1 MRLKAV
7 LLFAEFSVP
16 ICGLFVPSKYC
27 SVCLFVWVALQ
38 SFKFHYVNCGTWHF
52 SNNQI
57 NSTNCGINKHIDW
70 QSELEHV
77 ALLIIGRTFLR
88 YSIHTHI
95 SPTLQTNGIKSMRK
109 KTHTFE
115 LLISNSICRF
125 ELCNNNTDKTVNKR
139 NEQIQ
144 INTRHNKTQEIHPK
158 KSVSIAHHD
167 DNDCVHSS

>member
-1 MRLKAV
+1 MRFV
-7 LLFAEFSVP
+7 CSIQILLRV
-16 ICGLFVPSKYC
+16 
-27 SVCLFVWVALQ
+27 FVWMCLALQ
-38 SFKFHYVNCGTWHF
+38 LFKFHYVNCGTWHF

-70 QSELEHV
+70 QFELEHV
-77 ALLIIGRTFLR
+77 ALLIIGRSFLLR
-88 YSIHTHI
+88 YLIHTHI

-144 INTRHNKTQEIHPK
+144 INTRHNKTQELHPK
-158 KSVSIAHHD
+158 KSVSIAHHE